1 MTAQQQN
8 QSQPTRTTKA
18 AKWSFFLALHWR
30 LANVIIAAARLAC
43 SYLKTLADGSQ
54 PGHLPSGCEA
64 LC

>member
-1 MTAQQQN
+1 MAIPQQN
-8 QSQPTRTTKA
+8 QQTAPKA
-18 AKWSFFLALHWR
+18 VKWAFLALNWR
-30 LANVIIAAARLAC
+30 LAHIIIAAARLAC